1 MTSEIK
7 NFIKFVFLLVS
18 DMKNDYIFC
27 LDMEV
32 RDYEIDYQ
40 GIVNNANYLHY
51 LEHTRHEFC
60 KMAGLSFGEMH
71 ERGIDPVLAHLEIS
85 YMNSLRIGDSFV
97 SCLNLSRKGPK
108 FIFNQDIYRTDGTKV
123 IQAVV
128 TIACIENGH
137 LTKGDVPAEAFAG
150 YLK

>member
-60 KMAGLSFGEMH
+60 KMAGLN
-71 ERGIDPVLAHLEIS
+71 I
-85 YMNSLRIGDSFV
+85 
-97 SCLNLSRKGPK
+97 SRKGPK

-137 LTKGDVPAEAFAG
+137 LTKGDVLAEAFAG